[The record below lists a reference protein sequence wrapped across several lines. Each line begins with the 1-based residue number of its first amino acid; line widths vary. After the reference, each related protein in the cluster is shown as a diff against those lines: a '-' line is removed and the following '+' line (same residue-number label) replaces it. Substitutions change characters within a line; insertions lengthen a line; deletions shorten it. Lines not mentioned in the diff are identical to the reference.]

1 MSRSDVPGSEPPLHQ
16 ALLNYVLRRDDAPQ
30 GAAPRNTAPQ
40 VSPRPV
46 ETNPP
51 RRNDAAPSMGAVHN
65 PKPLKAIQMAAARL
79 LLQGRT
85 LTEAAEELNVHRYT
99 ISRWQSDPQFQLE
112 LRRQTERAAQRH
124 TAQQRATR
132 SRKR

>member
-16 ALLNYVLRRDDAPQ
+16 ALLNYVLRRDAPQ

-46 ETNPP
+46 ETNPRP
-51 RRNDAAPSMGAVHN
+51 RNVPAPVTDPAHN
-65 PKPLKAIQMAAARL
+65 LKPLKAIQMAAARL
-79 LLQGRT
+79 LLQGRS

-99 ISRWQSDPQFQLE
+99 ISRWQSDPQFQME

-124 TAQQRATR
+124 TAQQSATK